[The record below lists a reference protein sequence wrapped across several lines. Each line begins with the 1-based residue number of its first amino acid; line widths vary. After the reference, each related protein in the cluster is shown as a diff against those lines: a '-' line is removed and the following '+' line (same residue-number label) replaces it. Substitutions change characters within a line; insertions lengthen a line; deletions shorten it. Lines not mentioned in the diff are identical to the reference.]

1 MEKRTVLFNDNWKFA
16 LTAPDSDESVLNG
29 IHWYDVEIPH
39 DWLIG
44 DTANLYKSGCGWYEK
59 HLLIDDKGEDD
70 CYILI
75 FDGVYMDTTVY
86 VNGKQV
92 GEWKYGYTTFSFDIT
107 DYLENG
113 DNRILVR
120 VNHKAPNTRW
130 YSGAGIYRNVWL
142 RKTSRLH
149 IAQDGIYISAKC
161 NDSDRRESGKW
172 KVTVNTE
179 FSAALCGTLSYSI
192 LSPSGVEEYA
202 CERRVCGKSDKL
214 VYYIDHPKLWDT
226 IDPHLYTL
234 IATLKSEDGKVL
246 DSEKTSFGFRNVKFD
261 SEEGLM
267 LNGIHTKLNGVCLHH
282 DLGAL
287 GAAVSYDATYRQ
299 LSKMKE
305 MGVNAV
311 RTSHNPPSKEFMNIC
326 DELGLL
332 VDSEIFDMW
341 ELAKNENDY
350 HRFFGEWYKKDV
362 AAWIRRDRNHPS
374 VIMWSIGNE
383 IYDTHKSE
391 RGLEV
396 AKMLREEVEK
406 NDPMRNAVPTIA
418 SNYMQWENAQN
429 VADYLKVAGY
439 NYAERLYKEHHE
451 KHPDWVIY
459 GSETASTVRS
469 RGIYHFPFD
478 TSLLVHDDMQ
488 CSDLGNS
495 VVNWGATPFK
505 SYEMDTQAEFS
516 LGQFVWT
523 GTDYIG
529 EPTPYSTKNSYFGIV
544 DTAGFEKDS
553 FWFYKS
559 VWDASCDKPFI
570 HISPY
575 WDFNEGQM
583 IDIIVYSNL
592 PVLKLRYCGKVY
604 DHEKPDSENGG
615 ALYAHWKIP
624 FHSNEPVAVRGYRS
638 EKDGFDDYEKEEVLF
653 TSMDP
658 YKIRMISDRH
668 TLDADGRSL
677 AFVTVTVLD
686 RMGQP
691 VPNAVN
697 RIKFTVKG
705 AGRLVGLD
713 NGDSTDYDSYKGDHR
728 KLFSGKLVAIIC
740 STFDE
745 GDITIT
751 AESEGLKS
759 ETITLKAVGTGTAH
773 EGVSVVTEN
782 AFPAV
787 TTPYTNEIP
796 VRKIELRDSGSRQ
809 LDKDCYTAEISV
821 KILPENADFKD
832 VEFKCCADNGVEIS
846 YAKVISFDGKTAVVK
861 AYGDGEFRLRAF
873 CKNGTELPK
882 VISELEYTV
891 SGLGKAQKDPYIF
904 TAACLLDFS
913 NVPVTNIDRGSLG
926 GFNGRTVAGYKSLD
940 FGGGTRSVTISVGN
954 GGGGEDIPVEM
965 YLGDADNGG
974 EYIGTF
980 AIKHNGGWDRAYP
993 QTFELPR
1000 LIKGIHD
1007 ISFVISNHCI
1017 FGGFEFE
1024 RFDRAYAVNSAA
1036 DNDNLYGD
1044 DYKVSGSRVEDIGN
1058 NVVIEFSCLD
1068 FADGADAVTVVGS
1081 TPLDNCTIQLRVTDK
1096 NGTQTTQLLEF
1107 PHSDGYMPVRF
1118 ELDEISG
1125 ENDIAF
1131 VFLPGAKFNFDSF
1144 TFEKITGKC

>member
-39 DWLIG
+39 DLLIG

-179 FSAALCGTLSYSI
+179 LSAALCGTLSYSV
-192 LSPSGVEEYA
+192 LSPSGIEEYA

-234 IATLKSEDGKVL
+234 SATLKSEDGKVL
-246 DSEKTSFGFRNVKFD
+246 DSEKTSFGFRSVKFD
-261 SEEGLM
+261 NKEGLM

-311 RTSHNPPSKEFMNIC
+311 RTSHNPPSKEFMKIC

-523 GTDYIG
+523 GFDYIG

-615 ALYAHWKIP
+615 SLYAHWKIP

-638 EKDGFDDYEKEEVLF
+638 EKDGFDDYAKEEVLF

-740 STFDE
+740 STFDD

-751 AESEGLKS
+751 AQSEGLKS

-787 TTPYTNEIP
+787 TTPYTKEIP

-809 LDKDCYTAEISV
+809 LGKDCDTAEISV
-821 KILPENADFKD
+821 KILPENADYKD
-832 VEFKCCADNGVEIS
+832 IEFKCCADNGVEIS

-1024 RFDRAYAVNSAA
+1024 RFDRAYAENSAA

-1044 DYKVSGSRVEDIGN
+1044 DYTVSGSRVENIGN

-1068 FADGADAVTVVGS
+1068 FADGTNAVTVVGS

-1107 PHSDGYMPVRF
+1107 PYSEDYMSVRF

>member
-59 HLLIDDKGEDD
+59 HLLIYDKGEDD

-172 KVTVNTE
+172 KVTVCTE

-192 LSPSGVEEYA
+192 LSPSGIEEYA

-261 SEEGLM
+261 SKEGLM

-311 RTSHNPPSKEFMNIC
+311 RTSHNPPSKEFMKIC

-469 RGIYHFPFD
+469 REIYHFPFD

-523 GTDYIG
+523 GFDYIG

-638 EKDGFDDYEKEEVLF
+638 EKDGFDDYAKEEVLF

-697 RIKFTVKG
+697 RIKFTIKG

-796 VRKIELRDSGSRQ
+796 VRKIELRDSGSRH
-809 LDKDCYTAEISV
+809 LDKDCDTAEISV

-846 YAKVISFDGKTAVVK
+846 YAKVICFDGKTAVVK

-926 GFNGRTVAGYKSLD
+926 GFSGRTVAGYKSLD

-1024 RFDRAYAVNSAA
+1024 RFDRAYAENSAA

-1107 PHSDGYMPVRF
+1107 PHSEGYMPVRF
-1118 ELDEISG
+1118 ELDEIYG

-1144 TFEKITGKC
+1144 TFEKNNR